1 MMSIIT
7 KVVLLSLVICIAAP
21 AATQTLVPQE
31 DGGNIIP
38 IDEQLP
44 FPENYDLALK
54 FMKKQQA
61 INQQAAAYYYGQQA
75 LRFAR
80 NNKDEP
86 LIIEAIQAIARFHQ
100 TQGQYDRAD
109 SLYLQGL
116 AYVTQPLQKASLYL
130 DRVGIG
136 ARTRNWQETPAHL
149 QKAREL
155 IGQDTLSPTMA
166 NYHFRA
172 GVYEFEAKQN
182 MVEALVHYQQA
193 KKIKGIT
200 TRARTSIN
208 NNLGIIYGAVN
219 DFEKA
224 YSLNEENLKIA
235 IEEKD
240 LMGELFSYYGLAFS
254 AGMLDDDTSLMH
266 YCQKAIDLH
275 NTTGISTAFGYVYS
289 LMGEYYMNQNQLDSA
304 NFYLQ
309 KGIAIS
315 KEQGENKELVD
326 CYQGMM
332 KLHSLKN
339 EDVIAIEYG
348 ELGLQLGTRV
358 DHEIEEPLAAL
369 YEKRGNYQRAYA
381 LLRKSWTKQAE
392 LDQSK
397 TNISLMAKLLEGRFE
412 QERTQQA
419 LEHQQTLTKQRFTL
433 VTSALALLIFLTLLM
448 LFLQARSRRKLQK
461 LNRSLTESND
471 ALMQFAYITSHDL
484 KEPVR
489 NITSFSG
496 LLKRRLAERGI
507 TTEETDFLNFITSNA
522 VVLKEIV
529 DSLQVFTKI
538 SFGELEHEAVALKEV
553 FQTVENNLQ
562 QFILE
567 TNGRLTFHNP
577 QQIKKI
583 FFTRPMLVL
592 VLQNLIQNGFK
603 YNESDHPEV
612 TVHVATGTKGKTF
625 FQVNDNGIGIEEEYF
640 ERIFTPF
647 KTLTNKSITQ
657 SSGLGLSIC
666 KTILE
671 RYGGSIHVA
680 SDGKNGSTFSF
691 WI

>member
-1 MMSIIT
+1 M
-7 KVVLLSLVICIAAP
+7 LSFLICIASP

-31 DGGNIIP
+31 DGGRIIP

-44 FPENYDLALK
+44 FPENYHLALQ
-54 FMKKQQA
+54 FMKEQQA
-61 INQQAAAYYYGQQA
+61 INQQVAAYYYGQQA
-75 LRFAR
+75 LHFAR
-80 NNKDEP
+80 KNKEET

-100 TQGQYDRAD
+100 IQGQYERAD

-116 AYVTQPLQKASLYL
+116 AYVTQPLHKASLYL
-130 DRVGIG
+130 DRVSIG
-136 ARTRNWQETPAHL
+136 ARTRNWQEAPALL

-155 IGQDTLSPTMA
+155 IGEDTLSPTMA

-172 GVYEFEAKQN
+172 GVYAFEAKQD
-182 MVEALVHYQQA
+182 MMEALIHYQQA
-193 KKIKGIT
+193 KKIDGIT

-208 NNLGIIYGAVN
+208 NNLGIIYGAIN

-224 YSLNEENLKIA
+224 YSLNVENLKIA
-235 IEEKD
+235 LEEED
-240 LMGELFSYYGLAFS
+240 PMGELFSYYGLAFS
-254 AGMLDDDTSLMH
+254 AGMLDDDTSLMY
-266 YCQKAIDLH
+266 YCKKAIALH
-275 NTTGISTAFGYVYS
+275 NATGISTAFGYIYS

-332 KLHSLKN
+332 NLHSLKN
-339 EDVIAIEYG
+339 ENVIAIEYG
-348 ELGLQLGTRV
+348 ELGLKLGTRV

-369 YEKRGNYQRAYA
+369 YQKQGDYQRAYE

-419 LEHQQTLTKQRFTL
+419 LEHEQTLTKQRFTL

-461 LNRSLTESND
+461 LNKSLTESND

-496 LLKRRLAERGI
+496 LLKRRIAKRES
-507 TTEETDFLNFITSNA
+507 TEEENDFLNFITSNA
-522 VVLKEIV
+522 AVLKEIV

-553 FQTVENNLQ
+553 FQTVESNLQ
-562 QFILE
+562 QVILE
-567 TNGRLTFHNP
+567 TNGQLTFHNP
-577 QQIKKI
+577 QQIDKV
-583 FFTRPMLVL
+583 FFTRPMLIL
-592 VLQNLIQNGFK
+592 VLQNLVQNGFK

-647 KTLTNKSITQ
+647 KTLKNKSITQ

-666 KTILE
+666 KTIVE

-691 WI
+691 SV

>member
-1 MMSIIT
+1 M
-7 KVVLLSLVICIAAP
+7 LSLLICIASP

-31 DGGNIIP
+31 DGGRIIP
-38 IDEQLP
+38 IDEQLH
-44 FPENYDLALK
+44 FPENYHLALK
-54 FMKKQQA
+54 FMKEQQA

-75 LRFAR
+75 LHFAR
-80 NNKDEP
+80 KNKEEA

-116 AYVTQPLQKASLYL
+116 AYVTQPLHKASLYL
-130 DRVGIG
+130 DRVSIG

-193 KKIKGIT
+193 KKIDGIT

-208 NNLGIIYGAVN
+208 NNLGIIYGAIN

-224 YSLNEENLKIA
+224 YSLNVENLKIA
-235 IEEKD
+235 LEEED
-240 LMGELFSYYGLAFS
+240 PMGELFSYYGLAFN
-254 AGMLDDDTSLMH
+254 AGMLDDDTNLMY

-275 NTTGISTAFGYVYS
+275 NATGISTAFGYIYS

-309 KGIAIS
+309 KGITIS
-315 KEQGENKELVD
+315 KAQGENKELVD

-339 EDVIAIEYG
+339 EDAVAIEYG
-348 ELGLQLGTRV
+348 ELGLKLGTRV

-369 YEKRGNYQRAYA
+369 YQKQGNYQRAYA
-381 LLRKSWTKQAE
+381 LLRESWIKQAE

-397 TNISLMAKLLEGRFE
+397 TNISLTAKLLEGRFE

-419 LEHQQTLTKQRFTL
+419 LEHEQTLTKQRFTL

-461 LNRSLTESND
+461 LNKSLTESND

-496 LLKRRLAERGI
+496 LLKRRIAKRES
-507 TTEETDFLNFITSNA
+507 TEEETDFLNFITSNA
-522 VVLKEIV
+522 AVLKEIV

-553 FQTVENNLQ
+553 FQTVESNLQ
-562 QFILE
+562 QVILE
-567 TNGRLTFHNP
+567 TNGQLTFHNP
-577 QQIKKI
+577 QQIDKV
-583 FFTRPMLVL
+583 FFTRPMLIL
-592 VLQNLIQNGFK
+592 VLQNLVQNGFK
-603 YNESDHPEV
+603 YNESDQPQV
-612 TVHVATGTKGKTF
+612 AVHVATGNKGKTF

-640 ERIFTPF
+640 QRIFTPF
-647 KTLTNKSITQ
+647 KTLKNKSITQ

-666 KTILE
+666 KTIVE